1 MTEQQT
7 ASIQLV
13 SLGDDDA
20 AACEGDFCEIPPHH
34 EHHIMNRRVDS
45 DQI

>member
-1 MTEQQT
+1 VTEPQT

-13 SLGDDDA
+13 SLGDEA

-34 EHHIMNRRVDS
+34 EQHIMNRRVDS